1 LIGTGYQS
9 ENGVAIGGQ
18 FQRLVSTAQERGFK
32 EEFMEPRISLITL
45 GVADLKR
52 AVEFYERVVG
62 WKAAPSPPE
71 IAFFDLNGVVF
82 SLYPHNALAKDM
94 NARVT
99 KSGGY
104 KGFALAHNARSREEV
119 DAIFARLK
127 RNGATIIKEPEAV
140 FWGGYSGYFSDPD
153 GHRWE
158 VAYNPFWTVREDG
171 RISLSGR

>member
-1 LIGTGYQS
+1 
-9 ENGVAIGGQ
+9 
-18 FQRLVSTAQERGFK
+18 
-32 EEFMEPRISLITL
+32 MEQRISLITL

-82 SLYPHNALAKDM
+82 SLYPHDALAKDM
-94 NARVT
+94 NSRVE
-99 KSGGY
+99 KSGEY
-104 KGFALAHNARSREEV
+104 VGFALAHNARSKEEV
-119 DAIFARLK
+119 DAIFERLK
-127 RNGATIIKEPEAV
+127 KNGATIVKEPEAV
-140 FWGGYSGYFSDPD
+140 FRGGYSGYFCDPD